1 MPSSQLRYN
10 MWRFGTGP
18 RKCLGKDVADRL
30 LRAIAAEMVAL
41 FALEPE
47 TEAAI
52 DVKEESWIGLPDTKL
67 RLQRREF

>member
-1 MPSSQLRYN
+1 M
-10 MWRFGTGP
+10 
-18 RKCLGKDVADRL
+18 ADRL